1 MGGRL
6 ALVMGSECAALGE
19 LGFTDRLATD
29 LYGRLREEGGWGS
42 ATGVDAPVLD
52 PTAGELVTAIDAAF
66 ERASAQ
72 RATLLVAFIGHG
84 TATNSGDFYLMARD
98 SPLVPRSDN
107 AFHLTQGI
115 RERLNTSA
123 LDGLI
128 VLVDACETEQGVRG
142 AARLWTGPLA
152 RSAGRMELLVAA
164 GDGPAYAGC
173 FTRTMLSTF
182 GAGLPLRGENLLP
195 YDLVDPV
202 ARGCA
207 LQQPL
212 HLSFTAGTVSTSPV
226 GDAGLWLVPNAARRR
241 DALTG
246 RPAAGV
252 VDQLTRRVLLTD
264 TMRECLAEVI
274 DAGGQRLRAVV
285 GPPGSG
291 KSTLMALLIRP
302 SVVDG
307 LAIAPE
313 YVTAAV
319 FLTASSSLES
329 VAEELSV
336 QLAARVPGYA
346 EALRTAQGGADAA
359 ESDVFDIWV
368 RRPLAEVSRPGSR
381 ITLVLD
387 GLDQPAAGSRKLL
400 VAAVAELTGRAEL
413 RHVRVIAAI
422 REGSGTERHPALA
435 HMHRVALPEPTAAD
449 VAALV
454 RAGWRESVPVAPTG
468 PFGQSDAPAELG
480 EPRRS
485 PSGAVPTH
493 KGLPP
498 WLDETDRS
506 DPGPVWGTPPPGR
519 SMDEPASAPGAV
531 DRRPARPRAAA
542 AAPVAGG
549 WLLARLQSE
558 VLPSLVERAVSAGT
572 ELESI
577 VAERVRTA
585 MYTAGSATA
594 GSIGPMLAILV
605 AAGAGPVLPI
615 ELLES
620 AMSSFREDI
629 TSVRIHDITVSLG
642 ALITRGNPGTAQE
655 SFGIA
660 HTALLP
666 ALTAQFAWFD
676 VDIEDAHRAIIAAT
690 TRCTGPRAVE
700 YARGSTAR
708 HYLECGDS
716 GRALAYLTTLETPRA
731 ADNRDLWAAWLPSI
745 EAAVGAVHP
754 DALQA
759 RGFLALRRAESGD
772 LSGAIADYARLLEDQ
787 LSVLGPDHPN
797 TLATRHHLAVRR
809 GESGDTAAATDELIR
824 VLADRRR
831 VLGADHEA
839 TSATRNRLISLQALR
854 GDLSGAIAAARQLL
868 NDQRRILG
876 SDHPDTMATRSNLAG
891 YLSQSGDSAGA
902 IAELTEL
909 LTDQLELL
917 GPDDSRVRLTR
928 AKLATARAR
937 DGDIAGAIAET
948 ESVLAEQLRLHGPD
962 DPSVLSTRTNLAA
975 YRARAGDLARAV
987 VELEDVVADRIRVQ
1001 GGDHR
1006 ETLYSRGN
1014 LASLR
1019 ARGGDLA
1026 GAIAEAE
1033 QVIADQLRV
1042 LGPDHP
1048 DVLVTR
1054 SNLVSYRERAGDVQ
1068 RAVHDSEQLL
1078 ADRLRILG
1086 PDHPDTLLT
1095 RNNLAAYRA
1104 HAGDIEGAVA
1114 DFARLLDDRERVL
1127 GADHR
1132 DTEVTRDQ
1140 LAQWSSRLRE

>member
-6 ALVMGSECAALGE
+6 ALVVGSECAALGE

-29 LYGRLREEGGWGS
+29 LYARLRESGGWGS
-42 ATGVDAPVLD
+42 ATGVDGPVLD

-66 ERASAQ
+66 DRASDQ

-98 SPLVPRSDN
+98 SPVVPRSDN

-212 HLSFTAGTVSTSPV
+212 HLSFTAGAVSTSPG

-252 VDQLTRRVLLTD
+252 VDQLTRRLQFTD
-264 TMRECLAEVI
+264 TMRECLADVI

-285 GPPGSG
+285 GPPGAG

-313 YVTAAV
+313 YVTAAI

-329 VAEELSV
+329 VAEELSA

-346 EALRTAQGGADAA
+346 EALRAAQERADVA
-359 ESDVFDIWV
+359 ESDVFEIWV

-400 VAAVAELTGRAEL
+400 VAAVAELTRGDDL

-422 REGSGTERHPALA
+422 REGSGTDRHPALG

-449 VAALV
+449 IAALI
-454 RAGWRESVPVAPTG
+454 RAGWREFVPVAPTS
-468 PFGQSDAPAELG
+468 PFGQSDVPAALG
-480 EPRRS
+480 EPTRS
-485 PSGAVPTH
+485 PSGAPPTR

-506 DPGPVWGTPPPGR
+506 HEDPGQGEKRRGV
-519 SMDEPASAPGAV
+519 SEDEPARAPDTELDVA
-531 DRRPARPRAAA
+531 
-542 AAPVAGG
+542 AGG

-558 VLPSLVERAVSAGT
+558 VLLLLSGRSVSVGT
-572 ELESI
+572 ELEAV
-577 VAERVRTA
+577 VAQRVRTA
-585 MYTAGSATA
+585 MYTVGSAA
-594 GSIGPMLAILV
+594 ASAIGPMLAVLA

-615 ELLES
+615 EVLES

-629 TSVRIHDITVSLG
+629 TSVRIRDITVSLG
-642 ALITRGNPGTAQE
+642 ALITRSNPGTAQE
-655 SFGIA
+655 SLGIA

-666 ALTAQFAWFD
+666 ALAEQFD
-676 VDIEDAHRAIIAAT
+676 VGLEDAHRAIIAAT
-690 TRCTGPRAVE
+690 VRCTSARAVE

-745 EAAVGAVHP
+745 ETVVGAVHP

-759 RGFLALRRAESGD
+759 RQYLALRRAESGD
-772 LSGAIADYARLLEDQ
+772 LPGAIAEYARLLDDQ
-787 LSVLGPDHPN
+787 LTILGPDHPN
-797 TLATRHHLAVRR
+797 TLTTRHHLAVCR
-809 GESGDTAAATDELIR
+809 GESGDATDATAELTR

-839 TSATRNRLISLQALR
+839 TLATRNRLISLQALR
-854 GDLSGAIAAARQLL
+854 GDLSGAITEARQLL
-868 NDQRRILG
+868 DDQRRILG
-876 SDHPDTMATRSNLAG
+876 SGHPDTMATRSNLAG
-891 YLSQSGDSAGA
+891 YLSQNGDSAGA
-902 IAELTEL
+902 ITELSDL
-909 LTDQLELL
+909 LTDQREVL

-928 AKLATARAR
+928 AKLATVQAR
-937 DGDIAGAIAET
+937 DGDIAGAIAAA
-948 ESVLAEQLRLHGPD
+948 ESVLAEQHRLHGPD
-962 DPSVLSTRTNLAA
+962 DPSVLRTRTNLAA
-975 YRARAGDLARAV
+975 YRAQAGDLARATAEV
-987 VELEDVVADRIRVQ
+987 EDVVADRIRVQ
-1001 GGDHR
+1001 GRDHR

-1054 SNLVSYRERAGDVQ
+1054 SNLVSYRERAGDVR
-1068 RAVHDSEQLL
+1068 RAVHDAEQLL
-1078 ADRLRILG
+1078 ADRLRVLG

-1104 HAGDIEGAVA
+1104 HSGDIAGAVA
-1114 DFARLLDDRERVL
+1114 DLAHLLTDRERVL

-1132 DTEVTRDQ
+1132 DTEVTRNN
-1140 LAQWSSRLRE
+1140 LAQWHSQLHE

>member
-6 ALVMGSECAALGE
+6 ALVVGSECAALGE
-19 LGFTDRLATD
+19 LGFTDRLAAD
-29 LYGRLREEGGWGS
+29 LYARLRESGGWGS
-42 ATGVDAPVLD
+42 ATEVDGPVLD

-66 ERASAQ
+66 DRASEQ

-98 SPLVPRSDN
+98 SPVVPRSDN

-212 HLSFTAGTVSTSPV
+212 HLSFTAGTVSTSPG

-252 VDQLTRRVLLTD
+252 VDQLTRRLLFTD
-264 TMRECLAEVI
+264 TMRECLADVI

-285 GPPGSG
+285 GPPGAG

-329 VAEELSV
+329 VAEELSA
-336 QLAARVPGYA
+336 QLAERVPGYV
-346 EALRTAQGGADAA
+346 EALRAAQEHAEAA
-359 ESDVFDIWV
+359 ESDVFDICV
-368 RRPLAEVSRPGSR
+368 RRPLAAVSRPGSR

-387 GLDQPAAGSRKLL
+387 GLDQPEAGSRKLL
-400 VAAVAELTGRAEL
+400 VAAVAELTGCDDL

-422 REGSGTERHPALA
+422 RKGSGTDRHPALA

-449 VAALV
+449 IAALV
-454 RAGWRESVPVAPTG
+454 QAGWRELVPVAPT
-468 PFGQSDAPAELG
+468 SSTDAPTGLG
-480 EPRRS
+480 APAKS
-485 PSGAVPTH
+485 PSGTVPTPQ
-493 KGLPP
+493 GLPP
-498 WLDETDRS
+498 WLEETSSS
-506 DPGPVWGTPPPGR
+506 DDGPVWGTPQPDIAE
-519 SMDEPASAPGAV
+519 DEDEAVRAPE
-531 DRRPARPRAAA
+531 
-542 AAPVAGG
+542 AGG

-558 VLPSLVERAVSAGT
+558 VLPSLSGRSVSVGT
-572 ELESI
+572 ELEAV
-577 VAERVRTA
+577 VAQRVRTA
-585 MYTAGSATA
+585 MYTAGSAAA

-629 TSVRIHDITVSLG
+629 TSVRIRDITVSLG
-642 ALITRGNPGTAQE
+642 ALLTRSNPGTTQE
-655 SFGIA
+655 SLGIA
-660 HTALLP
+660 HNALLP
-666 ALTAQFAWFD
+666 ALTAQFEWFD
-676 VDIEDAHRAIIAAT
+676 VAMKDAHRAIIAAT
-690 TRCTGPRAVE
+690 MRCASARAVE

-745 EAAVGAVHP
+745 EAVVGAVHP

-759 RGFLALRRAESGD
+759 REYLALRRAESGD
-772 LSGAIADYARLLEDQ
+772 LPGAIAEYTRLLDDQ
-787 LSVLGPDHPN
+787 LTILGPDHPN
-797 TLATRHHLAVRR
+797 TFTTRHHLAVCR
-809 GESGDTAAATDELIR
+809 GESGDAADAAAELTR

-831 VLGADHEA
+831 VLGADHAA
-839 TSATRNRLISLQALR
+839 TLATRNRLISLKALR
-854 GDLSGAIAAARQLL
+854 GDLSGAIAEARQLL
-868 NDQRRILG
+868 DDQRRILG

-891 YLSQSGDSAGA
+891 YLSQNGDSAGA
-902 IAELTEL
+902 ITELSEL
-909 LTDQLELL
+909 LTDQREVL

-928 AKLATARAR
+928 AKLATVRAR
-937 DGDIAGAIAET
+937 DGDIAGAIAAAET
-948 ESVLAEQLRLHGPD
+948 VLAEQLRLHGPD
-962 DPSVLSTRTNLAA
+962 DPSVLRTRTNLAA
-975 YRARAGDLARAV
+975 YRAQAGDLARATA
-987 VELEDVVADRIRVQ
+987 ELEDVVADRMRVQ
-1001 GGDHR
+1001 GRGHR

-1019 ARGGDLA
+1019 ARGGDSA

-1033 QVIADQLRV
+1033 RVLADQLRV

-1054 SNLVSYRERAGDVQ
+1054 TNLVSYRERSGDVQ
-1068 RAVHDSEQLL
+1068 RAVHDAEQLL
-1078 ADRLRILG
+1078 ADRLRVLG

-1104 HAGDIEGAVA
+1104 HAGDIAGAVA
-1114 DFARLLDDRERVL
+1114 DFARLLTDRERVL

-1132 DTEVTRDQ
+1132 DTEVTRNH
-1140 LAQWSSRLRE
+1140 LAHWRSRLRE

>member
-6 ALVMGSECAALGE
+6 ALVVGSECAALGE

-29 LYGRLREEGGWGS
+29 LYARLREAGGWGS
-42 ATGVDAPVLD
+42 ATGVDGPVLD

-66 ERASAQ
+66 ESASAQ

-212 HLSFTAGTVSTSPV
+212 HLSFTAGTVSTSPG

-252 VDQLTRRVLLTD
+252 VDHLTRRLLFTD
-264 TMRECLAEVI
+264 TMRECLADVI

-313 YVTAAV
+313 YVTAAI

-329 VAEELSV
+329 VAEELSA
-336 QLAARVPGYA
+336 QLAERVPGYV
-346 EALRTAQGGADAA
+346 EALRAAQERADAA
-359 ESDVFDIWV
+359 ESDVFDICV
-368 RRPLAEVSRPGSR
+368 RRPLAEVARPGSR

-387 GLDQPAAGSRKLL
+387 GLDQPEAGSRKLL
-400 VAAVAELTGRAEL
+400 VAAVAELTGREDL

-422 REGSGTERHPALA
+422 REGSGTDRHPALA
-435 HMHRVALPEPTAAD
+435 HMHRVALPEPSAAD
-449 VAALV
+449 IAALV
-454 RAGWRESVPVAPTG
+454 HAGWRELGPMGSTGAFGVPPAPGGSKWPSDGDLTPAG
-468 PFGQSDAPAELG
+468 PTRERPRSSGAAEKSRKALHGDSDWQSTAEDEPIG
-480 EPRRS
+480 EPS
-485 PSGAVPTH
+485 HTV
-493 KGLPP
+493 
-498 WLDETDRS
+498 
-506 DPGPVWGTPPPGR
+506 
-519 SMDEPASAPGAV
+519 
-531 DRRPARPRAAA
+531 
-542 AAPVAGG
+542 GG
-549 WLLARLQSE
+549 WLLAQLQSE
-558 VLPSLVERAVSAGT
+558 SQPLLFGHSMSIETDLEAIVSQ
-572 ELESI
+572 
-577 VAERVRTA
+577 RVRTA
-585 MYTAGSATA
+585 MYTAESAA
-594 GSIGPMLAILV
+594 SGSIGPLLAILV

-615 ELLES
+615 DLLES

-629 TSVRIHDITVSLG
+629 TPARIRDITVCLG
-642 ALITRGNPGTAQE
+642 ALITRSNPGTARE
-655 SFGIA
+655 SLGIA
-660 HTALLP
+660 HNALLP
-666 ALTAQFAWFD
+666 ALTVQFAWFD
-676 VDIEDAHRAIIAAT
+676 VAIEDAHRAIIAAT
-690 TRCTGPRAVE
+690 MRCTSARAVE

-708 HYLECGDS
+708 HYLACGDS

-745 EAAVGAVHP
+745 EAVAGAVHP

-759 RGFLALRRAESGD
+759 RAYLALRRAESGD
-772 LSGAIADYARLLEDQ
+772 LPGAIAEYARLLDDQ
-787 LSVLGPDHPN
+787 LAILGPDHPN
-797 TLATRHHLAVRR
+797 TLATRHHLAAYR
-809 GESGDTAAATDELIR
+809 GESGDAADATAELTR

-831 VLGADHEA
+831 VLGAGHEA
-839 TSATRNRLISLQALR
+839 TLATRNRLIALQALR
-854 GDLSGAIAAARQLL
+854 GDLSGAIAEARQLL
-868 NDQRRILG
+868 DDQRRILG
-876 SDHPDTMATRSNLAG
+876 PEHPDTMATRSNLAG
-891 YLSQSGDSAGA
+891 YLSQNGDSAGA
-902 IAELTEL
+902 VAELTDL
-909 LTDQLELL
+909 LTDQREVL
-917 GPDDSRVRLTR
+917 GLDDSRVRLTR
-928 AKLATARAR
+928 AKLATVRAR
-937 DGDIAGAIAET
+937 DGDIAGAIAAA
-948 ESVLAEQLRLHGPD
+948 ESVLADQLRLHGPD
-962 DPSVLSTRTNLAA
+962 DPSVLRTRTNLAA
-975 YRARAGDLARAV
+975 YRAQAGDLARAMT
-987 VELEDVVADRIRVQ
+987 ELEDVVADRIRVQ
-1001 GGDHR
+1001 GRDHR

-1033 QVIADQLRV
+1033 QVVADQLRV

-1054 SNLVSYRERAGDVQ
+1054 GNLVSYRERAGDVP
-1068 RAVHDSEQLL
+1068 RALHDAEQLL
-1078 ADRLRILG
+1078 ADRLRVLG

-1104 HAGDIEGAVA
+1104 HAGDIAGAVA
-1114 DFARLLDDRERVL
+1114 DFARLLTDRERVL

-1132 DTEVTRDQ
+1132 DTEVTRNH
-1140 LAQWSSRLRE
+1140 LAHWRSRLRE

>member
-6 ALVMGSECAALGE
+6 ALVVGAECSALGE
-19 LGFTDRLATD
+19 LGFTGRLAAE
-29 LYGRLREEGGWGS
+29 LYARLREVGGWGS
-42 ATGVDAPVLD
+42 ATGVDGPVLD
-52 PTAGELVTAIDAAF
+52 PTAGELVTAIDVAF

-212 HLSFTAGTVSTSPV
+212 HLSFTAGTVSTSPG

-252 VDQLTRRVLLTD
+252 VDQLTRRLLFTD

-274 DAGGQRLRAVV
+274 DAGGQRLRAVI
-285 GPPGSG
+285 GPPGAG

-313 YVTAAV
+313 YVTAAI

-329 VAEELSV
+329 VAEELSA

-346 EALRTAQGGADAA
+346 EALRAAQERAEAA

-387 GLDQPAAGSRKLL
+387 GLDQPTAGSRKLL
-400 VAAVAELTGRAEL
+400 VAAVAELTGREDL

-422 REGSGTERHPALA
+422 REGSGTDRHPDLA

-449 VAALV
+449 IAALV
-454 RAGWRESVPVAPTG
+454 RAGWRELVPAAPTSS
-468 PFGQSDAPAELG
+468 FDAPAALG
-480 EPRRS
+480 EPAKS
-485 PSGAVPTH
+485 PSGPTLTH
-493 KGLPP
+493 QGLPP
-498 WLDETDRS
+498 WLEEINKSDE
-506 DPGPVWGTPPPGR
+506 GPVWGTPQPDIAEDEDE
-519 SMDEPASAPGAV
+519 DEPARAPE
-531 DRRPARPRAAA
+531 
-542 AAPVAGG
+542 AGG

-558 VLPSLVERAVSAGT
+558 VLPSLIGRSVSVGT
-572 ELESI
+572 ELEAV
-577 VAERVRTA
+577 VAQRVRTA
-585 MYTAGSATA
+585 MYTAEPAAS
-594 GSIGPMLAILV
+594 GSIGPLLAILV

-615 ELLES
+615 ELLEN

-629 TSVRIHDITVSLG
+629 TAVRIRDIAVCLG
-642 ALITRGNPGTAQE
+642 ALITRSNPGTAQE
-655 SFGIA
+655 SLGIA
-660 HTALLP
+660 HNALLP
-666 ALTAQFAWFD
+666 ALTAQFTWLD
-676 VDIEDAHRAIIAAT
+676 VVIEDAHRAIIAAT
-690 TRCTGPRAVE
+690 MRCTSARAVE

-716 GRALAYLTTLETPRA
+716 GRALAYLTTLETTRA
-731 ADNRDLWAAWLPSI
+731 VDNRDLWAAWLPSI
-745 EAAVGAVHP
+745 EAVAGAVHP
-754 DALQA
+754 DTLHA
-759 RGFLALRRAESGD
+759 REYLALRRAESGD
-772 LSGAIADYARLLEDQ
+772 LHGAIAEYARLLEGQ
-787 LSVLGPDHPN
+787 LEILGPDHAN
-797 TLATRHHLAVRR
+797 TLSTRFNLAVCRS
-809 GESGDTAAATDELIR
+809 ESGDLADASADLAQ

-831 VLGADHEA
+831 VLGADHPA
-839 TSATRNRLISLQALR
+839 TLAARNRLITLQARR
-854 GDLSGAIAAARQLL
+854 GDLSGAIAEARRLL
-868 NDQRRILG
+868 ADRRRILG
-876 SDHPDTMATRSNLAG
+876 SDHAETMATRSNLAG
-891 YLSQSGDSAGA
+891 FLSENGDSAGA
-902 IAELTEL
+902 IAELVDL
-909 LTDQLELL
+909 LADQVRVL
-917 GPDDSRVRLTR
+917 GFHDSRVLLTR
-928 AKLATARAR
+928 AKLATVRAHS
-937 DGDIAGAIAET
+937 GDFEGAIAEF
-948 ESVLAEQLRLHGPD
+948 ESVLADQLRLHGPD
-962 DPSVLSTRTNLAA
+962 DPSVLRTRLNLAA
-975 YRARAGDLARAV
+975 YRAHAGDLARALTDSEEV
-987 VELEDVVADRIRVQ
+987 LVDQIRVQ
-1001 GGDHR
+1001 GRDHR
-1006 ETLYSRGN
+1006 ATLLTRGN

-1019 ARGGDLA
+1019 AHNGDLP

-1033 QVIADQLRV
+1033 QVIADQLRI

-1048 DVLVTR
+1048 DVLVAR
-1054 SNLVSYRERAGDVQ
+1054 SNLVSYRKQAGDVQ
-1068 RAVHDSEQLL
+1068 RAVHDAEQLL
-1078 ADRLRILG
+1078 ADRLRVLG

-1104 HAGDIEGAVA
+1104 HSGDIAGAVA
-1114 DFARLLDDRERVL
+1114 DFARLLTDQERVL
-1127 GADHR
+1127 GAEHR
-1132 DTEVTRDQ
+1132 DTKVTRNH
-1140 LAQWSSRLRE
+1140 LAHWRSRLRE